1 MIPNEERPLGELFRE
16 LANQT
21 GTLVRQEVSLARV
34 EMSEK
39 IDMAAKQASVVAGGG
54 VLFLLASIAL
64 VTALIA
70 GVGLLVPLWIAALGT
85 GIVASLA
92 GYLLVKK
99 GMAGL
104 RSIDPAPSKTIRT
117 LEEDKLWLKRELS
130 R

>member
-117 LEEDKLWLKRELS
+117 LQEDKLWLKRELS